1 MTAAP
6 PPSTNGARHRSRE
19 DSRFFRNRAR
29 TVSLVLLV
37 VAIAALVIGA
47 VLAEVSASGTPSST
61 ATDVV
66 RWVIVASLAGG
77 AVAYVIGGR
86 QQRG

>member
-1 MTAAP
+1 
-6 PPSTNGARHRSRE
+6 
-19 DSRFFRNRAR
+19 
-29 TVSLVLLV
+29 